1 VFKGLTRVHT
11 VVTHAASDDQALRRT
26 IEAAVNGKY
35 WKRAHQNAAH
45 LLNGILTGAFKAR
58 VSWVGRA
65 WQIRP
70 YSSESRRGMRSRKTS
85 DA

>member
-11 VVTHAASDDQALRRT
+11 GVTHAASDDQALRRT

-45 LLNGILTGAFKAR
+45 LLNGILIGAFKAH
-58 VSWVGRA
+58 VSWVGPA
-65 WQIRP
+65 WIRP
-70 YSSESRRGMRSRKTS
+70 YSSESKRGMRSRKTS